1 MPQPVPSR
9 KPLED
14 DALFKTLRD
23 LHPSEA
29 QLRDIAV
36 VEKVTMERLKVT
48 DKVTAKIVGGRREA
62 KKNRSSAALH
72 RR

>member
-1 MPQPVPSR
+1 MTHQVPSR

-14 DALFKTLRD
+14 DVLFKTLRD

-48 DKVTAKIVGGRREA
+48 DKVTTKIVGGRREA
-62 KKNRSSAALH
+62 KKNASGAL
-72 RR
+72 RRR

>member
-1 MPQPVPSR
+1 MTHQVPSR
-9 KPLED
+9 RPLED

-29 QLRDIAV
+29 QLRDIAI

-62 KKNRSSAALH
+62 KKNAASTL
-72 RR
+72 RRR